1 MEELKNALGQC
12 FWVGINGTEADEES
26 TRAIFKEF
34 QPAGIILF
42 QRNVESI
49 EQVQRLNR
57 DLQKQ
62 SSIPLL
68 IAVDQEGGVV
78 ERLHKIIG
86 SIPPAMAFTASGSK
100 LTTRRLHQAHA
111 RILRLLGFNVNFT
124 PVLDLALASSNNG
137 LGTRCFSSDPRTV
150 KDYAE
155 MVIAAHQK
163 SGVMPCGK
171 HFPGLGDTDR
181 DSHLDLPSVSR
192 PWRKILKQ
200 DLAPYKAL
208 LQKLPFI
215 MINHALYPD

>member
-111 RILRLLGFNVNFT
+111 R
-124 PVLDLALASSNNG
+124 
-137 LGTRCFSSDPRTV
+137 
-150 KDYAE
+150 
-155 MVIAAHQK
+155 
-163 SGVMPCGK
+163 
-171 HFPGLGDTDR
+171 
-181 DSHLDLPSVSR
+181 
-192 PWRKILKQ
+192 
-200 DLAPYKAL
+200 
-208 LQKLPFI
+208 
-215 MINHALYPD
+215 